1 MKKCVICGEPV
12 PKERGRKDTC
22 SIACGLQKMVAL
34 DIYLQ
39 KHREKIM
46 KAALKE
52 LKI

>member
-1 MKKCVICGEPV
+1 
-12 PKERGRKDTC
+12 
-22 SIACGLQKMVAL
+22 MVAL